1 LGLHRTASA
10 LRTLWEFGIPDVES
24 IRLRCFL
31 QSISRAH
38 RSHLNGNFLPTILI
52 NDITAIPAAPATGAD
67 TSYCR
72 SIADELQGI
81 QGKHPAASK
90 LPLDKK
96 QLNTITTTAMTNQWV
111 ANSTIKARA
120 LKPSPDPPRYLTVDD
135 KPVVC
140 IRARLRLS
148 VALTPQRKFR
158 YRHTDHDQCCG
169 ETGTT
174 EHVLLRC
181 NRFAGP
187 RAACILAL
195 SKLPISVHL
204 TLDLALGLPP
214 PIPPTS
220 FPRHRKKSL
229 LQDLHDHCLNITGNY
244 LSAIDTISR
253 L

>member
-1 LGLHRTASA
+1 MLTA
-10 LRTLWEFGIPDVES
+10 RNT
-24 IRLRCFL
+24 
-31 QSISRAH
+31 H
-38 RSHLNGNFLPTILI
+38 THILI
-52 NDITAIPAAPATGAD
+52 NDITAVAAAPATGAD

-72 SIADELQGI
+72 SISAELQGI

-96 QLNTITTTAMTNQWV
+96 QLNAITTTAMTNQWV
-111 ANSTIKARA
+111 ANSTVRARA
-120 LKPSPDPPRYLTVDD
+120 LKPSPDPPRYLTIDD

-181 NRFAGP
+181 SRFAGP
-187 RAACILAL
+187 RAACTLAL
-195 SKLPISVHL
+195 SKLSTPVHL
-204 TLDLALGLPP
+204 TLDLVFSGSLHLPP
-214 PIPPTS
+214 PHRFLSTARSISCKTCTITAWTS
-220 FPRHRKKSL
+220 RASIYLPSTLSPGSECLAHLCRASL
-229 LQDLHDHCLNITGNY
+229 VVFFSLILEALDSFNSITGVNQ
-244 LSAIDTISR
+244 
-253 L
+253 